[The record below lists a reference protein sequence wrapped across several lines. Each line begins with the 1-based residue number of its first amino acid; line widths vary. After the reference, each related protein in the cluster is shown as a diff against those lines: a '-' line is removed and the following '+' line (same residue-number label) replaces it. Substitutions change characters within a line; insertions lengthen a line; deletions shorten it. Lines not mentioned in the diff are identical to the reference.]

1 MRETAPCHANLD
13 GWMVGTAWWR
23 SERMKQ
29 GMVGLLAVFLAGCG
43 GDPLTQEPVET
54 MDLVGTEPPPGS
66 VARIALP
73 FAGSITVRY
82 RFDDGAR
89 LLATCGY
96 CKVNRSGGFR
106 ECGLQPAG
114 QYTTDSTSVT
124 GSGLATLR
132 PTCSAIPTDADAVQL
147 SVVSFVP
154 QRRRGDSE
162 NGPSVRVEFPTS
174 PAP

>member
-1 MRETAPCHANLD
+1 
-13 GWMVGTAWWR
+13 
-23 SERMKQ
+23 MKQ
-29 GMVGLLAVFLAGCG
+29 GMDVLLAVFLAGCG
-43 GDPLTQEPVET
+43 GDLLTQEPVE
-54 MDLVGTEPPPGS
+54 MMALVGTEPPPGS
-66 VARIALP
+66 VAWIGLP

-96 CKVNRSGGFR
+96 CRVNPSGGFR

-114 QYTTDSTSVT
+114 QYTTDSSSVT

-132 PTCSAIPTDADAVQL
+132 PTCSAIPTDAYAVQL

-154 QRRRGDSE
+154 PRRHGDSE
-162 NGPSVRVEFPTS
+162 IGPTVRAEFPTS
-174 PAP
+174 SAP